1 MRIIAKG
8 ARLLYHE
15 ILFYQKKLQGDN
27 NMKKSKLIAVAM
39 IVILVVA
46 TLYGCGTSS
55 KRKTIGTISDAG
67 SSNASSGK
75 GVELTMVVASN
86 QTSKDN
92 PYHFGLETFKEVV
105 EELSGGTIQVVCSD
119 GDRSEDEAELIKML
133 DADQIQ
139 MAVCSPGNMS
149 SAGVSE
155 VNMLSLLYLFNGFS
169 HWEAA
174 MDGEFGS
181 AMTDIILEKTQ
192 NKYRIMGYWSAGVRD
207 YYGKKPITTASD
219 VSGLTIRTQTSG
231 VVSEFW
237 TSIGATPVNVG
248 WGVLYDAL
256 KNGEVDSAENDYTN
270 LMLKK
275 HHTTDNGKY
284 ICETHH
290 DYTTRLFL
298 TSGTFYDKLT
308 SEQKNWIDT
317 AALAATLKERAVTYD
332 MMDSSKAQCISEG
345 AVVTNYADMDI
356 SSFQSVA
363 VSIQDSYAQS
373 NGLTKYLEMVRR
385 AQ

>member
-1 MRIIAKG
+1 
-8 ARLLYHE
+8 
-15 ILFYQKKLQGDN
+15 
-27 NMKKSKLIAVAM
+27 MKISKFIAVSMSLIM
-39 IVILVVA
+39 IVG
-46 TLYGCGTSS
+46 TMTGCGSS
-55 KRKTIGTISDAG
+55 KRRTIGSMDTGNTVSEAG
-67 SSNASSGK
+67 NSA
-75 GVELTMVVASN
+75 VITMVIASN

-92 PYHFGLETFKEVV
+92 PYHYGLETFKEVV
-105 EELSGGTIQVVCSD
+105 EELSDGTIQVVCSD

-133 DADQIQ
+133 DEDKVQ
-139 MAVCSPGNMS
+139 MVVCSPGNMS

-207 YYGKKPITTASD
+207 YYGKKPIKTASD
-219 VSGLTIRTQTSG
+219 VSGMTIRTQTSG

-248 WGVLYDAL
+248 WGALYDSL

-275 HHTTDNGKY
+275 HHTTENGKY

-317 AALAATLKERAVTYD
+317 ASLAATLKERAVTYD

-345 AVVTNYADMDI
+345 AVVTDYSDMDI
-356 SSFQSVA
+356 ASFQNVA
-363 VSIQDSYAQS
+363 VSIQDSYAQA
-373 NGLTKYLEMVRR
+373 NGLTKYLDMVRR